1 MISILLQNFTNLYKN
16 IHFIAYFFETR
27 FLKFIAYNSAF
38 SGKEI
43 ATEGKN
49 KSKCMHKSADKNHI
63 KEYTMYLHVEESIN
77 RLAEVA
83 DSIRWNKPQT
93 TKMEIS
99 DFGGS
104 LMHLKNHTILKI
116 LTLLINFIRNYYFPI
131 SIYKTFLSLSIG
143 LVR

>member
-16 IHFIAYFFETR
+16 IHFIAYLFETR

-49 KSKCMHKSADKNHI
+49 KSKCMHKSTEKKSHQRI
-63 KEYTMYLHVEESIN
+63 YLHVEESIN

-83 DSIRWNKPQT
+83 DIIPWNKPQT

-99 DFGGS
+99 DS
-104 LMHLKNHTILKI
+104 ECT
-116 LTLLINFIRNYYFPI
+116 
-131 SIYKTFLSLSIG
+131 
-143 LVR
+143 

>member
-49 KSKCMHKSADKNHI
+49 KSKCMHKSTEKNSLQRI
-63 KEYTMYLHVEESIN
+63 QCIYLHVEESIN

-83 DSIRWNKPQT
+83 DIKPWNKPQT

-99 DFGGS
+99 DS
-104 LMHLKNHTILKI
+104 ECT
-116 LTLLINFIRNYYFPI
+116 
-131 SIYKTFLSLSIG
+131 
-143 LVR
+143 

>member
-16 IHFIAYFFETR
+16 IHFIAYLFETR

-49 KSKCMHKSADKNHI
+49 KSKCMHKSTEKKSHQRI
-63 KEYTMYLHVEESIN
+63 YLHVEESIN

-83 DSIRWNKPQT
+83 DNIPWNKPQT

-131 SIYKTFLSLSIG
+131 SIYSSETRHFQVYL
-143 LVR
+143 